1 MDIFEASTANK
12 SKPSYIPFRW
22 LVRLFVRSENVNQRA
37 RAVAVRFILGCMDEA
52 DRLHRIAQA
61 KLKHFAWDLANLRWA
76 RWDGFNAVAFHERGR
91 YRIHIAIE
99 APATLLSVAHEL
111 SSVGSLPA
119 GETTGTTQ
127 SSVHCWL
134 ENVSSEAEVTKAA
147 RQWAMDGFDLLYY
160 HELSHVTAGHTCF
173 PLTRPLQ
180 RRALEFDADY
190 NAGGYF
196 VGALTTAMI
205 PTADIVER
213 LIHAALLV
221 STILKAVSKP
231 TDAYHYPTVRAIAF
245 MSGGFSI
252 LARPLPAQLAIAQVQ
267 QWEAMAVQRLTQFQT
282 LLALSSLRSFAGDP
296 VALMD
301 DTIALNGVTIPDR
314 EALKNGPLSKL
325 SLASHIKAQQ
335 ARTES

>member
-1 MDIFEASTANK
+1 MDIFEASTASK

-22 LVRLFVRSENVNQRA
+22 LVPLFVRSKNVNRRA
-37 RAVAVRFILGCMDEA
+37 RGVAVRFIHGCIDEA
-52 DRLHRIAQA
+52 NRLHRVAQA
-61 KLKHFAWDLANLRWA
+61 KLKPFAWNLANLRWA
-76 RWDGFNAVAFHERGR
+76 RWDGFNAVAFYERGR

-119 GETTGTTQ
+119 GGATGTIQ

-134 ENVSSEAEVTKAA
+134 QNVSSEGEVTEAA

-190 NAGGYF
+190 NAGSYF
-196 VGALTTAMI
+196 VGALIKATI

-213 LIHAALLV
+213 LIHAAFLL

-231 TDAYHYPTVRAIAF
+231 TDEYHYPTVRAIAF
-245 MSGGFSI
+245 MSGGFST
-252 LARPLPAQLAIAQVQ
+252 LASPLPAPLAIAQIQ
-267 QWEAMAVQRLTQFQT
+267 QWEALAAQRQIQFQV
-282 LLALSSLRSFAGDP
+282 LLAHSSLRAFAGDP
-296 VALMD
+296 VALID
-301 DTIALNGVTIPDR
+301 DVNALGGVTIPDR
-314 EALKNGPLSKL
+314 ERLKNGPLSKL
-325 SLASHIKAQQ
+325 SLASHLKAQQ
-335 ARTES
+335 ASTEP